1 MTQLSDARRS
11 RVVLVGSSTYDNF
24 PAIPAV
30 TNNLTALRDVLV
42 DPHRWGLDPDA
53 CRVVHNPE
61 TTRDV
66 HAVMRRAAAEVDV
79 SGLLLLYFAGHGVID
94 PDTGV
99 LHLAVGQTMPDSAYS
114 SAVPFDWVRRLVQG
128 SRSAHRVVI
137 LDCCYAGRAIP
148 GLGADDDAALATQV
162 EIDRS
167 CVLVAASGNRIAL
180 APPDEPLTAFT
191 GALVELLRDGV
202 AGGPPLLDLGT
213 LHDEIRR
220 VQRARGRPIPELRAR
235 NGGDRIPIVHNA
247 ATQRLPAVPP
257 EPPTP
262 ETPRLDSSLVGR
274 VLRGAPGAPGV
285 ADPELAGDVA
295 ILAHSPIEGAI
306 GVRLDRPATRSPAHV
321 LGEELAGSLH
331 VHAVL
336 DGGPVR
342 DVILLLGLL
351 RPGYTA
357 PDGWRV
363 LGRELVVVP
372 LDAYPALA
380 EAVVSAA
387 YLFVGYL
394 GWRPQQLETE
404 LAAGHLVDTDTDL
417 ATWLA
422 DPQHAR

>member
-1 MTQLSDARRS
+1 MTHLSDARRS

-30 TNNLTALRDVLV
+30 TNNLTALRDVLI
-42 DPHRWGLDPDA
+42 DPDRWGLDPDA

-61 TTRDV
+61 TPRDV

-99 LHLAVGQTMPDSAYS
+99 LHLAVGQTVPDSAYS

-128 SRSAHRVVI
+128 SRSAHRVVV

-148 GLGADDDAALATQV
+148 GLGTDDDAALASQV

-191 GALVELLRDGV
+191 GVLVELLRDGV
-202 AGGPPLLDLGT
+202 EGGPALLDLGT

-247 ATQRLPAVPP
+247 AAPLPTAAPPQPPRPVPARP
-257 EPPTP
+257 
-262 ETPRLDSSLVGR
+262 DSSLVGR
-274 VLRGAPGAPGV
+274 VLRGAEGGG
-285 ADPELAGDVA
+285 DPELAGDLA

-321 LGEELAGSLH
+321 LGDELAGSLH
-331 VHAVL
+331 VPAVL

-342 DVILLLGLL
+342 DVILLLGVL
-351 RPGYTA
+351 RPGMTA
-357 PDGWRV
+357 PGGWRV
-363 LGRELVVVP
+363 VGGGLVVVP
-372 LDAYPALA
+372 QDAHPALA
-380 EAVVSAA
+380 EAVIDAA

-404 LAAGHLVDTDTDL
+404 LAAGDLTDTGTDL
-417 ATWLA
+417 VTWLD
-422 DPQHAR
+422 DPRHAR

>member
-1 MTQLSDARRS
+1 MTGLSDARRS

-30 TNNLTALRDVLV
+30 TNNLTALRDVLI
-42 DPHRWGLDPDA
+42 DPQRWGLDPDA

-61 TTRDV
+61 TPRDV
-66 HAVMRRAAAEVDV
+66 HTVMRRAAAEVDV

-128 SRSAHRVVI
+128 SRSAHRVVV

-148 GLGADDDAALATQV
+148 GLGSADDAALATQV

-167 CVLVAASGNRIAL
+167 CVLVAASGNRVAL

-191 GALVELLRDGV
+191 GVLVELLRDGV
-202 AGGPPLLDLGT
+202 EGGPALLDLGT

-220 VQRARGRPIPELRAR
+220 VQWARGRPIPELRAR
-235 NGGDRIPIVHNA
+235 NGGDRIPIVINA
-247 ATQRLPAVPP
+247 RRAARTPERPP
-257 EPPTP
+257 P

-274 VLRGAPGAPGV
+274 VLRGAA
-285 ADPELAGDVA
+285 AATDPELDGAVA

-321 LGEELAGSLH
+321 LGDELAASLH
-331 VHAVL
+331 VPAVL

-342 DVILLLGLL
+342 DVVLLLAVL
-351 RPGYTA
+351 RAGVAP

-363 LGRELVVVP
+363 LGPGLVVMP
-372 LDAYPALA
+372 LDADPARA
-380 EAVVSAA
+380 EAVVEAA

-394 GWRPQQLETE
+394 GWRPHQLETE
-404 LAAGHLVDTDTDL
+404 LAAGDLVDAGTDL

-422 DPQHAR
+422 DPQQAWA

>member
-1 MTQLSDARRS
+1 M
-11 RVVLVGSSTYDNF
+11 VLVGSSTYDNF

-30 TNNLTALRDVLV
+30 TNNLTALRDVLI

-94 PDTGV
+94 ADTGV

-137 LDCCYAGRAIP
+137 LDCCYAGRAIT

-167 CVLVAASGNRIAL
+167 CVLVAASGNRMAL

-191 GALVELLRDGV
+191 GVLVDLLRDGV
-202 AGGPPLLDLGT
+202 EGGPSLLDLGT

-235 NGGDRIPIVHNA
+235 NGGDRIPIVVNA
-247 ATQRLPAVPP
+247 RQ
-257 EPPTP
+257 
-262 ETPRLDSSLVGR
+262 TPRHPDTPPRPPAAEAPRADSSLVGR
-274 VLRGAPGAPGV
+274 VLRGAATAG
-285 ADPELAGDVA
+285 DPELAGEVA

-321 LGEELAGSLH
+321 LGDELAGSLH

-342 DVILLLGLL
+342 DVVLLLGVL
-351 RPGYTA
+351 RPDVAA
-357 PDGWRV
+357 PDGWRG
-363 LGRELVVVP
+363 LGGGLVVVP
-372 LDAYPALA
+372 LDAEPAVA
-380 EAVVSAA
+380 EAVVAAA

-394 GWRPQQLETE
+394 GWRPQQLEAEMT
-404 LAAGHLVDTDTDL
+404 AGALTDAGTDL
-417 ATWLA
+417 VTWLA
-422 DPQHAR
+422 DPLHAR

>member
-1 MTQLSDARRS
+1 MTSLSDARRS

-30 TNNLTALRDVLV
+30 TNNLTALRDVLI
-42 DPHRWGLDPDA
+42 DPDRWGLDPDA

-66 HAVMRRAAAEVDV
+66 HTVIRRAAAQVDV

-148 GLGADDDAALATQV
+148 GLGTADDAALATQV

-167 CVLVAASGNRIAL
+167 CVLVAASGNRVAL

-191 GALVELLRDGV
+191 GVLVELLRDGV
-202 AGGPPLLDLGT
+202 EGGPSLLDLGT

-235 NGGDRIPIVHNA
+235 NGGDRIPLVVNA
-247 ATQRLPAVPP
+247 RRASRPVDVPP
-257 EPPTP
+257 RPPLQEPP
-262 ETPRLDSSLVGR
+262 RADSSLVGR
-274 VLRGAPGAPGV
+274 VLRGAATA
-285 ADPELAGDVA
+285 ADPELGGVVA

-321 LGEELAGSLH
+321 LGDELAGSLH
-331 VHAVL
+331 VPAVL

-342 DVILLLGLL
+342 DVVLLLAVL
-351 RPGYTA
+351 RAGAA
-357 PDGWRV
+357 PPEGWRV
-363 LGRELVVVP
+363 LGPGLAVMP
-372 LDAYPALA
+372 LDANPAQA
-380 EAVVSAA
+380 EAVVAEA

-394 GWRPQQLETE
+394 GWRPQQLEAE
-404 LAAGHLVDTDTDL
+404 LATGDLVDAGTDL
-417 ATWLA
+417 ATWLSG
-422 DPQHAR
+422 PQQGW

>member
-1 MTQLSDARRS
+1 MTHLSDPRRS

-30 TNNLTALRDVLV
+30 TNNLTALRDVLI
-42 DPHRWGLDPDA
+42 DPQRWGLDPDA

-61 TTRDV
+61 TPRDV

-99 LHLAVGQTMPDSAYS
+99 LHLAVGQSMPDSAYS

-148 GLGADDDAALATQV
+148 GLGVADDAALATQV

-167 CVLVAASGNRIAL
+167 CVMVAASGNRIAL

-191 GALVELLRDGV
+191 GVLVELLRDGV
-202 AGGPPLLDLGT
+202 GGGPALLDLGT
-213 LHDEIRR
+213 LHEEIRR

-235 NGGDRIPIVHNA
+235 NGGDRIPIVVNA
-247 ATQRLPAVPP
+247 QRPAPAADVPARQP
-257 EPPTP
+257 EPP
-262 ETPRLDSSLVGR
+262 PRADSSLVGR
-274 VLRGAPGAPGV
+274 ILRGGAGV
-285 ADPELAGDVA
+285 ADPELAGVIA
-295 ILAHSPIEGAI
+295 ILAHSPVEGAI

-321 LGEELAGSLH
+321 LGDELAGSLH
-331 VHAVL
+331 VPAVL

-342 DVILLLGLL
+342 DVVVLLALL
-351 RPGYTA
+351 RDGAAP
-357 PDGWRV
+357 PDGWRA
-363 LGRELVVVP
+363 LGPGLVVIP
-372 LDAYPALA
+372 PNADPAQA
-380 EAVVSAA
+380 EAVVAAA

-394 GWRPQQLETE
+394 GWRPHQLETE
-404 LAAGHLVDTDTDL
+404 LAAGDLVDTGTDL
-417 ATWLA
+417 ATWLG
-422 DPQHAR
+422 DPQQAW

>member
-1 MTQLSDARRS
+1 M
-11 RVVLVGSSTYDNF
+11 VLVGSSTYDNF

-30 TNNLTALRDVLV
+30 TNNLTALRDVLI
-42 DPHRWGLDPDA
+42 DPSRWGLDPDA

-61 TTRDV
+61 TPRDV

-148 GLGADDDAALATQV
+148 GLGAADDAALATQV

-167 CVLVAASGNRIAL
+167 CVMVAASGNRVAL

-191 GALVELLRDGV
+191 GVLVELLRDGV
-202 AGGPPLLDLGT
+202 DGGPALLDLGT

-220 VQRARGRPIPELRAR
+220 VQRARGRPIPELGPQRR
-235 NGGDRIPIVHNA
+235 RPDPDRRQRPATGAPRGRPGA
-247 ATQRLPAVPP
+247 AAGAPAAG
-257 EPPTP
+257 
-262 ETPRLDSSLVGR
+262 RQLLVGR
-274 VLRGAPGAPGV
+274 VLRGGASV
-285 ADPELAGDVA
+285 TDPELAGAIA
-295 ILAHSPIEGAI
+295 ILAHSPVEGAI

-321 LGEELAGSLH
+321 LGDELAGSLH
-331 VHAVL
+331 VPAVL

-342 DVILLLGLL
+342 DVVLLLAVL
-351 RPGYTA
+351 RTGAAP

-363 LGRELVVVP
+363 LGPGLVVMP
-372 LDAYPALA
+372 LDADPARA
-380 EAVVSAA
+380 ETVVAAA

-394 GWRPQQLETE
+394 GWRPHQLETE
-404 LAAGHLVDTDTDL
+404 LAAGDLVDAGTDL
-417 ATWLA
+417 ATWLG
-422 DPQHAR
+422 DPQQAW